1 MNEDMK
7 MICDV
12 KDKVLDLLHKANRA
26 DEFSMG
32 DVDFLANA
40 LKAVKDACEV
50 EEMMDD
56 GGYSQ
61 AGDMMDNGP
70 YGRGSSYANRGRNM
84 GRNGV
89 RDGGRDGGIGYSSR
103 RDRMGRYSRDDGRSE
118 MMEHIRMAIETAD
131 GEDKE
136 TLKRFMRQIENA

>member
-7 MICDV
+7 VICDV

-50 EEMMDD
+50 ENMMED

-61 AGDMMDNGP
+61 DGDWMAEGN
-70 YGRGSSYANRGRNM
+70 YGRGSSYAKGRNM
-84 GRNGV
+84 GRNGS
-89 RDGGRDGGIGYSSR
+89 RDGGMGRGYSSR

-136 TLKRFMRQIENA
+136 MLQRFMRQIENA

>member
-7 MICDV
+7 VIAEV
-12 KDKVLDLLHKANRA
+12 KEKVLDLLHKANRA

-32 DVDFLANA
+32 DVDFLADA

-50 EEMMDD
+50 ENMMED
-56 GGYSQ
+56 GGYSRD
-61 AGDMMDNGP
+61 GDWMAEGT
-70 YGRGSSYANRGRNM
+70 YGRGSSYAGRD
-84 GRNGV
+84 
-89 RDGGRDGGIGYSSR
+89 RDMMRGGRDGGMGRGYSSK
-103 RDRMGRYSRDDGRSE
+103 RDRMGRYSREDGRSE

>member
-7 MICDV
+7 VIAEV
-12 KDKVLDLLHKANRA
+12 KEKVLDLLHKANRA

-32 DVDFLANA
+32 DVDFLADA
-40 LKAVKDACEV
+40 LQSVEAACKV
-50 EEMMDD
+50 EKMMDD
-56 GGYSQ
+56 GGYSHNVDWMD
-61 AGDMMDNGP
+61 GRGRDMMG
-70 YGRGSSYANRGRNM
+70 
-84 GRNGV
+84 
-89 RDGGRDGGIGYSSR
+89 GGRDGGMGRGYSSK
-103 RDRMGRYSRDDGRSE
+103 RDRMGRYSREDGRSE

>member
-7 MICDV
+7 VICDV

-50 EEMMDD
+50 ENMMDD

-61 AGDMMDNGP
+61 DGDWMAEGN
-70 YGRGSSYANRGRNM
+70 YGRGSSYARGRNM
-84 GRNGV
+84 GRN
-89 RDGGRDGGIGYSSR
+89 GGRDGGIGYSSR